1 MNMRNIKIPLLII
14 SIMIGFV
21 SGLGA
26 YTFYYAEG
34 FSYMSDDPKVCI
46 NCHIMREQYDGWQ
59 KGSHHSVAV
68 CNDCHLPH
76 DKVGKYFTKGE
87 NGFLHSKAFTLMDF
101 HEPITIRNKSSNI
114 LNNNCLYCH
123 GDFTFQISHNGKSR
137 ERLNCVHCHKT
148 VGHGPRI

>member
-1 MNMRNIKIPLLII
+1 MNMKNIKIPLLIL

-34 FSYMSDDPKVCI
+34 LSYMSDDPKVCL

-59 KGSHHSVAV
+59 KASHHSVAV

-76 DKVGKYFTKGE
+76 DKTGKYLTKGE
-87 NGFLHSKAFTLMDF
+87 NGFLHSKAFTLMNF
-101 HEPITIRNKSSNI
+101 QEPIIIRQKSSKI

-123 GDFTFQISHNGKSR
+123 GDFTFQISHSGKSK
-137 ERLNCVHCHKT
+137 EQLNCVHCHKT